1 MERIIIETVISRDRE
16 GPRDVKPAQ
25 ELERLVSEMGLM
37 SEEEEEAGDTRLI
50 HDIREGFDVRN

>member
-1 MERIIIETVISRDRE
+1 VERIIIDTVMCRDRE

-37 SEEEEEAGDTRLI
+37 SEEEEAGDTRLI

>member
-1 MERIIIETVISRDRE
+1 VERIIIETVISRDRE

-37 SEEEEEAGDTRLI
+37 SEEEEAGDTRLI
-50 HDIREGFDVRN
+50 HDIR